1 MQCFIT
7 SWNTEKRVENMMLS
21 GVFLTNFKV
30 FHLVMKHVCL
40 LKQKDFR
47 WRNWGCKNEQF
58 FLSDFL
64 STFFMN
70 YLWLWELLTLNQG
83 SKHHNKLNSL
93 ERRGYIRM
101 HFLRLI
107 YGSQNWALQCKGKNL
122 LRLKESAFS
131 NSWFYN

>member
-1 MQCFIT
+1 MWILGL
-7 SWNTEKRVENMMLS
+7 KGL
-21 GVFLTNFKV
+21 KAV
-30 FHLVMKHVCL
+30 FHHQLKHWEESWKYDAQWSIFDKLQGVSSGDETHLSHVCL
-40 LKQKDFR
+40 IKQKDFR

-64 STFFMN
+64 SIFFMN

-101 HFLRLI
+101 CFFVYWWTREELIRSNLR
-107 YGSQNWALQCKGKNL
+107 
-122 LRLKESAFS
+122 
-131 NSWFYN
+131 